1 MVHSSQVSSDLSF
14 SRDDED
20 EMKVKAMDFY
30 ATTGSEVIMRCIETS
45 CVCL

>member
-14 SRDDED
+14 SREDED

-30 ATTGSEVIMRCIETS
+30 ATTGSEVTMRRNGNC
-45 CVCL
+45 